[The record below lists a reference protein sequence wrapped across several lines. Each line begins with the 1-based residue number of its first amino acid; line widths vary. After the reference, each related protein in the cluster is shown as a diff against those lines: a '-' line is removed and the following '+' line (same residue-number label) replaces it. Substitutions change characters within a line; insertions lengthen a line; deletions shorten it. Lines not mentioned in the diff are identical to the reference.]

1 MSSLEKRI
9 KKLEEAVFGSAR
21 DRKKHWEST
30 VGRFKDDPLMK
41 EIVDDALEA
50 REQERAESRCGSE
63 AESE

>member
-9 KKLEEAVFGSAR
+9 KKLEDAVFGTAR
-21 DRKKHWEST
+21 DRKKHWQST

-50 REQERAESRCGSE
+50 REHERAESRCVRE